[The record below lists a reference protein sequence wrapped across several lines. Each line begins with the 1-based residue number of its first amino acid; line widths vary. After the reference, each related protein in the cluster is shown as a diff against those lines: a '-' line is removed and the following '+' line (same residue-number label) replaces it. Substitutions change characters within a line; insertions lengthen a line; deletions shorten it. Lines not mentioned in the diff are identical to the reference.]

1 MSGYLIIVMIIL
13 VLVVVVQLLCK
24 VKFNSCR
31 SIYTYNPKFT
41 TKPPTKLETASKS
54 RTASNFAT
62 EFTNNSHEQNY
73 MIHNDVTVHAYTFS
87 F

>member
-41 TKPPTKLETASKS
+41 TKPPHDIQYCGLTYTGDLGKKLDCDP
-54 RTASNFAT
+54 
-62 EFTNNSHEQNY
+62 
-73 MIHNDVTVHAYTFS
+73 MIAIAVL
-87 F
+87 